1 MSARMAAKL
10 GEILIKANLITE
22 SQLEQA
28 LTHTAMLYGGV
39 QGIVG
44 QNALPDIAPLQL
56 PLPEEKQPTPEGAES
71 NLL

>member
-1 MSARMAAKL
+1 
-10 GEILIKANLITE
+10 
-22 SQLEQA
+22 
-28 LTHTAMLYGGV
+28 MLYGGV